1 MNYYSFHIGDYAAH
15 TRHLSPMA
23 DLCYRRLLDLY
34 YQTQRPLPLD
44 VDEVARRIGF
54 RNESEIVS
62 EVLSDFFLKSDEGFR
77 NKRCDEEILAY
88 QAKVESAKKAIRIRW
103 ESESN
108 TKRIRDV
115 SGANSPRIRT
125 VYAPYTDQIP
135 TNNQE
140 PITNTIPLSPSEM
153 SPPAPEAP
161 AKAKQGE
168 LPPKRAK
175 ALPDAWEPTQGH
187 RELAVKLG
195 VSLDAELP
203 QFRDHHTAKR
213 SLMADWDA
221 AFRTWLRNAAKW
233 ARPAAKAGKAPK
245 VAYLPAEQWDTS
257 GVDEWGLPICPP
269 KNGAPLS
276 PITGESNAAARP
288 RHASPLGDFKTNG
301 THK

>member
-1 MNYYSFHIGDYAAH
+1 M
-15 TRHLSPMA
+15 
-23 DLCYRRLLDLY
+23 
-34 YQTQRPLPLD
+34 
-44 VDEVARRIGF
+44 ARRIGF

-88 QAKVESAKKAIRIRW
+88 QAKAERAKNANRIRW
-103 ESESN
+103 GSDSVL
-108 TKRIRDV
+108 KSHPKSD
-115 SGANSPRIRT
+115 
-125 VYAPYTDQIP
+125 TDQIP

-140 PITNTIPLSPSEM
+140 PRTNSIPLSPSEM

-233 ARPAAKAGKAPK
+233 ARSAVRVSGEAVRSGAGQGEVRPGWA
-245 VAYLPAEQWDTS
+245 
-257 GVDEWGLPICPP
+257 GLDWAGL
-269 KNGAPLS
+269 GAGRS
-276 PITGESNAAARP
+276 
-288 RHASPLGDFKTNG
+288 
-301 THK
+301 